1 MKEEEEDLEGKWSD
15 KWSDGWCG
23 SVGRPGSTPVS

>member
-1 MKEEEEDLEGKWSD
+1 MKDEDEEEEGKWSD